1 MVNGFGFCSTCGKII
16 LTGSM
21 VGYMRLAYGF
31 TVITI
36 VKHVHDVS
44 GDLPGDV
51 CDVCEQSPNY
61 YVKKSVE
68 MELTGLLSNF
78 FEEDMIR
85 LAKLMK
91 LI

>member
-1 MVNGFGFCSTCGKII
+1 
-16 LTGSM
+16 M